1 MSDRDEQLETFIGR
15 VLRDQPPLQA
25 PASLMDNVLRE
36 IELRAVLPWWR
47 KSFMHWPQLARI
59 ALLVALVGIAKFAL
73 DAFVWLTM
81 SVRDSN
87 VATAIE
93 QPVSWVHS
101 ISSIGRSLGTAAEAL
116 VTAIP
121 PVWLYS
127 GLLLGLAM
135 YVALFGVGAAVYRT
149 LTK

>member
-1 MSDRDEQLETFIGR
+1 MSDRDEQLERFIGR

-25 PASLMDNVLRE
+25 PAGLEANVLRE
-36 IELRAVLPWWR
+36 IERRAALPWWR

-59 ALLVALVGIAKFAL
+59 AFIVASFGVVKLAL
-73 DAFVWLTM
+73 DAFVWLTV
-81 SVRDSN
+81 SLRASN

-93 QPVSWVHS
+93 QPVGWVHT

-116 VTAIP
+116 VSAIP
-121 PVWLYS
+121 PLWLYS